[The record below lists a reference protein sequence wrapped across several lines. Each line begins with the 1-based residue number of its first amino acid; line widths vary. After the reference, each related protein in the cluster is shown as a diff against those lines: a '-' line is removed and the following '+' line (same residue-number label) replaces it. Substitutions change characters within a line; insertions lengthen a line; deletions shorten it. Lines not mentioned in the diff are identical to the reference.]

1 MSLDIDRIAGE
12 DLRTTG
18 KDDALA
24 SLILCCPKDIV
35 SPLDIIVKERL
46 IEIGVGIGI
55 GRQMDDYINIATGVL
70 ARFEIGDVE
79 RNHLMRFRDNLAKGG
94 RIYVG
99 QAECILLGS
108 RTEKCRTNYVAFSP
122 HIHLTAY
129 HMISWNI

>member
-18 KDDALA
+18 KDDAPA

-35 SPLDIIVKERL
+35 SPLDIVVKERL

-99 QAECILLGS
+99 QAPQVPGSSVTQLG
-108 RTEKCRTNYVAFSP
+108 ELSP
-122 HIHLTAY
+122 PLAL
-129 HMISWNI
+129 

>member
-35 SPLDIIVKERL
+35 SPLDIVVKERL

-55 GRQMDDYINIATGVL
+55 GRQMDDHINIATGLL
-70 ARFEIGDVE
+70 ARFAISDVE
-79 RNHLMRFRDNLAKGG
+79 RNHLMRFIDNLAKPGPIHV
-94 RIYVG
+94 RQTESIFL
-99 QAECILLGS
+99 AS
-108 RTEKCRTNYVAFSP
+108 RTEKCRA
-122 HIHLTAY
+122 
-129 HMISWNI
+129 